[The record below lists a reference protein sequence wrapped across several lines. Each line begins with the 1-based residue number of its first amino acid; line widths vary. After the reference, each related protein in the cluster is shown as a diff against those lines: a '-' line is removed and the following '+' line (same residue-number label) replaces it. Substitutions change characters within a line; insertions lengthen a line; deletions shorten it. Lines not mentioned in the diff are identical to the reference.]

1 VIESWRGNAVKH
13 VCTAGR
19 WIVAA
24 AISGSLA
31 FSNAYAAM
39 QPPASSLIYQDTSRA
54 RLLDCPD
61 GTRRRECPA
70 QPQARRAP
78 CPDGSYRRQCPPPPP
93 PREDRDDN
101 GGIDPVAVATGVVVT
116 GILIKTLFGSGNHG
130 SNSPEAK
137 TLLRDGPQMPMT
149 YPVGTFSVRGFARN
163 GWPIVLDFKPE
174 PDTVTML
181 DVVFRKKT
189 ISLTVDTNGLEG
201 RHLVK
206 LALPQKGPAK
216 KAVPA
221 TYVLRSVYR
230 DGSERAGQ
238 AAPVDI
244 YGIGGGPRAVGSVA
258 IEQLSMLPGT
268 VTAGTQARFAFSAKS
283 PFNRTRAEV
292 LKFVAADNQRIQLER
307 VMTTEDDNVSV
318 GPHGG
323 VWDGLDQQNRSASLG
338 LHRFQVRAWFTS
350 DDRSWVGAIA
360 PNLVRVSQ

>member
-13 VCTAGR
+13 VYAAGR
-19 WIVAA
+19 WIVTG
-24 AISGSLA
+24 AISVSLA

-39 QPPASSLIYQDTSRA
+39 QAPASRAVYQDPSRD
-54 RLLDCPD
+54 RLILCPD
-61 GTRRRECPA
+61 NTRRRECPA
-70 QPQARRAP
+70 EPAARRAP
-78 CPDGSYRRQCPPPPP
+78 CPDGSYQRQCPPPP
-93 PREDRDDN
+93 RDRDDRD
-101 GGIDPVAVATGVVVT
+101 GVDPVLVGTGVVLT
-116 GILIKTLFGSGNHG
+116 GILLGTLFGGNNG
-130 SNSPEAK
+130 GGNKSPEAE

-163 GWPIVLDFKPE
+163 GWPVVLDFRPQ
-174 PDTVTML
+174 PDTLTVL

-189 ISLTVDTNGLEG
+189 VSLTVDTNGLEG

-206 LALPQKGPAK
+206 LEMPAKGPAK

-230 DGSERAGQ
+230 DGTDRAGQ
-238 AAPVDI
+238 PAPVDI

-258 IEQLSMLPGT
+258 IEQLTMLPGT
-268 VTAGTQARFAFSAKS
+268 VVAGTSARFAFSAKS

-292 LKFVAADNQRIQLER
+292 LKFVTADDRSIQLER
-307 VMTTEDDNVSV
+307 VMSTEDDNVSV

-323 VWDGLDQQNRSASLG
+323 VWDGRDQQSRSASFG

>member
-1 VIESWRGNAVKH
+1 MKH
-13 VCTAGR
+13 VYAAGR
-19 WIVAA
+19 SMVAA
-24 AISGSLA
+24 VISVSLA
-31 FSNAYAAM
+31 SASADAAV
-39 QPPASSLIYQDTSRA
+39 QAPPSRAIYQDPARG

-61 GTRRRECPA
+61 GTRRLECPA
-70 QPQARRAP
+70 LPQARRAP
-78 CPDGSYRRQCPPPPP
+78 CPDGSYQRRCPPP
-93 PREDRDDN
+93 RDDRDDHD
-101 GGIDPVAVATGVVVT
+101 GIDPAAAVVGVAVA
-116 GILIKTLFGSGNHG
+116 GILIGTLFGGSNSGG
-130 SNSPEAK
+130 RNSPEAK

-163 GWPIVLDFKPE
+163 GWPVVLDFRPE
-174 PDTVTML
+174 PYTLTTL
-181 DVVFRKKT
+181 DVIFPKRTV
-189 ISLTVDTNGLEG
+189 SLTVDTNGLEG

-206 LALPQKGPAK
+206 LGLPAEGPAK

-230 DGSERAGQ
+230 DGTDRAGQ
-238 AAPVDI
+238 PAPVDI

-268 VTAGTQARFAFSAKS
+268 VTAGTNARFAFSAKS

-292 LKFVAADNQRIQLER
+292 LKFMAADNQRIQLER
-307 VMTTEDDNVSV
+307 VMSTEDDNVSV

-323 VWDGLDQQNRSASLG
+323 VWDGRDQQSRAASLG

>member
-1 VIESWRGNAVKH
+1 VKH
-13 VCTAGR
+13 VYAAIR

-24 AISGSLA
+24 AISVSLA
-31 FSNAYAAM
+31 FSNAYAAV
-39 QPPASSLIYQDTSRA
+39 QPPPSRAIYQDPA
-54 RLLDCPD
+54 RGRLIDCPD
-61 GTRRRECPA
+61 GTRRLECPA
-70 QPQARRAP
+70 QARRAP
-78 CPDGSYRRQCPPPPP
+78 CPDGSYQRRCPPPP
-93 PREDRDDN
+93 RDDRDDHD
-101 GGIDPVAVATGVVVT
+101 GVDPVAVGTGLVLT
-116 GILIKTLFGSGNHG
+116 GILLGTLFGGNNGGG
-130 SNSPEAK
+130 SSPEAE

-149 YPVGTFSVRGFARN
+149 YPIGTFSVRGFARN

-174 PDTVTML
+174 PDTLTTL

-189 ISLTVDTNGLEG
+189 VSLTVDTNGLEG

-206 LALPQKGPAK
+206 LELPAKGPAK

-230 DGSERAGQ
+230 DGTDRAGQ
-238 AAPVDI
+238 PAPVDI

-292 LKFVAADNQRIQLER
+292 LKFVAADNQSIRLER
-307 VMTTEDDNVSV
+307 VMATEDDNVSV
-318 GPHGG
+318 GTHGG
-323 VWDGLDQQNRSASLG
+323 VWDGRDQQSRSASLG